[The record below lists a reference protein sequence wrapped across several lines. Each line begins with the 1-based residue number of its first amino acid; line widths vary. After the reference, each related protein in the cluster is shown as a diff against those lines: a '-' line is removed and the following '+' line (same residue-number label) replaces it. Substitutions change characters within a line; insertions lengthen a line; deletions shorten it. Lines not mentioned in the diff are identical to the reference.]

1 MLISKLFSKH
11 RLLSTHVTGFYK
23 NKLSLEQFKERRTI
37 SDDTWNGIKDSEV
50 HIQYLTSNDT
60 EVGFINYRLSTG
72 QIGLLFITNEK
83 YIRRGLGT
91 QMVERAINEMKQH
104 KIGKVWAVTRDN
116 HEFWKTMSGFQP
128 SKRPHKSVT
137 GSGYERDIHSYE

>member
-1 MLISKLFSKH
+1 MLIFKLFSNY
-11 RLLSTHVTGFYK
+11 RLLNTNVTGFYK
-23 NKLSLEQFKERRTI
+23 NKLSLKQFKERRTV
-37 SDDTWNGIKDSEV
+37 SDDTWNCVKDSEV
-50 HIQYLTSNDT
+50 HIQYLTSDDT

-104 KIGKVWAVTRDN
+104 KIDKVWAVTRDN
-116 HEFWKTMSGFQP
+116 HEFWEKVLNFQP

-137 GSGYERDIHSYE
+137 GSGYELDIRSYE